1 LAGNRAVVLNAETLL
16 DVTYQAQIV
25 PCWIVH
31 PDFSV
36 HHIWNPGLMRQ
47 STMRRGRRPLNLP

>member
-1 LAGNRAVVLNAETLL
+1 LAGNRAVVRNAETLL

-36 HHIWNPGLMRQ
+36 HLE
-47 STMRRGRRPLNLP
+47 SRRACANQQRVEAGAL